1 MAHEATYEMAH
12 EATYE
17 MAYETTHETAHESAP
32 AGVARPGS
40 VLARRGIVADHRGHH
55 GWAGRAAAGVRT

>member
-1 MAHEATYEMAH
+1 MA
-12 EATYE
+12 YE

-40 VLARRGIVADHRGHH
+40 VLARRGIVADRRGRH

>member
-1 MAHEATYEMAH
+1 
-12 EATYE
+12 
-17 MAYETTHETAHESAP
+17 MAYETTHETAHESAHESAP

-40 VLARRGIVADHRGHH
+40 VLARRGIVADHRGRH